1 MANTSDTLLL
11 EQMERL
17 QISLR
22 NPGRS
27 HIIFLVANSAVLQ
40 SEVFKRLRETVTGY
54 SFVEFDFANQPDDQ
68 LSLPRFCRT
77 LHQPACVFAIGLDD
91 LHQQS
96 RQRYDTALSLLNSHR
111 EDIRDTKSAV
121 ILWMTPEREKDL
133 QTRAADFSD
142 WVTSHVSFE
151 ISEEV
156 AHLLQQAKRFED
168 MLARPNLS
176 PALAESFQNQL
187 QLAQQQI
194 QALWVPHVDVFL
206 NFAPEDHEWAETLA
220 KKLKDAGVSALS
232 GHQTA
237 NLDSA
242 LKNSRKLII
251 GLSPEA
257 IRHQSFQKSLAS
269 FLKSHPDAP
278 PSERLVIP
286 LLLKLCP
293 TPEVLQQIPVIDFQ
307 RADDFDLRFRQLLE
321 ALDLP
326 LHRFLREA
334 PELEDAPHRE
344 RKFDREDRRLSG
356 AESYRKGK
364 RFEDEVADIYRLLRF
379 EVKRNFELHS
389 IQIDLQ
395 VQKKE
400 AGFTIQAIVE
410 CKDTQ
415 ITSKERDQILAQQN
429 LAQRKLPMMRWIAI
443 SAQGFAAGSRTS
455 LEEAGITCLTYGEL
469 LSELVPLEHY
479 ARKLIAEYED
489 WRQRRWLGNDWFI
502 RPDVVADKVLRQYE
516 NPKPTPA
523 LKYIADWLGDSREN
537 LLVLLGDLG
546 TGKTTISSFLACN
559 WAQAFLLDPVR
570 HPAPVLISLKDV
582 RKEISLPGIIVSHFD
597 EKGLRDILFS
607 RFEHLVKT
615 GKIIVLFDAFDEMAD
630 RMLSDQIRN
639 NFNQLSRAAKENGKV
654 LITCRTHYFKNRE
667 EQARV
672 IGQGPTLSETET
684 KLKRDLRQRSDAEV
698 LYLQEF
704 NKKQI
709 RQYIRQVVRPAEQV
723 KTLRKLRKI
732 HNLADLAHRP
742 LLLDMIVK
750 SLPELDQTNQKVTT
764 ATLYRVYTD
773 LWIEREDTEKKNRI
787 LSGETRYRLMLEL
800 AWQMWNTDQ
809 TAIHFS
815 ELLTFVKKLMTE
827 RVIAVGDEEPELVDR
842 EIQAASFLKRDHSG
856 NFLFMHR
863 SFMEFFLACKLHECL
878 IASDE
883 SARSVLNTK
892 RFEQKVVFF
901 LALLDETDQ
910 IAEVLRGILTAPY
923 TAKVSEN
930 ALQLLYWSGRIRCR
944 MEEKINDLAKL
955 QAEFSTRIPP
965 GIQMPEAKLEG
976 MMLEAA
982 CFSNANFHHAEF
994 TKANLNHA
1002 EFEQTNFQAAKF
1014 ESVSFTS
1021 AKLRNCDFRG
1031 ANYDPSILA
1040 TVVIEHCQGLI
1051 SLTLDLQNLIPMV
1064 QLGHSNQVNA
1074 VAYSPDGNLI
1084 AVGSGNLVYLYQSQ
1098 TGVLV
1103 QVLEGHQD
1111 WVSSVAFGG
1120 GGERVASGSYDGTVR
1135 VWNVERGEVVQV
1147 LEGHQDWVSSVAFVV
1162 DGKRVVSG
1170 SNNGTVWVWDVER
1183 GKVMQVL
1190 EGHQSGVSSVAFG
1203 MNGKRV
1209 ASGSYDKTVRVWDV
1223 ERGEVVQV
1231 LEGHQSGVSSV
1242 VFGMDGKRLASGSA
1256 DRTVRVWDVERGE
1269 VVQVLEGHQSGVW
1282 SVAFGVDGKQVASGS
1297 SDKTVRVWDV
1307 ERGEV
1312 VQVLEGH
1319 QSGVRS
1325 VAFGVDGRQVAS
1337 GSSDKTVRVW
1347 NADRGEV
1354 MQVLI
1359 GHQSEVKSAAFGVDG
1374 KRLASG
1380 NHDGTVWVWNVER
1393 SEEAQALEGHKSRVW
1408 SVAFGR
1414 DGKWLASG
1422 SDGGT
1427 VRVWNVERGEVV
1439 QVLIGHQAWVSSV
1452 TFGIDKKELVSG
1464 SGDMTVRVWDLEQR
1478 QLVQAL
1484 EGHKSWVTSVT
1495 FGGINGRSLASGSAD
1510 GTVRIW
1516 NIEQGHAIQVLRS
1529 NQSGVSSVA
1538 FGVEEQQLASGNDD
1552 GTVHVWDVEQ
1562 KRVVRVL
1569 SGHKLPVVSVAFE
1582 VDGKRLASG
1591 SDDGTVRLWDVET
1604 SQCLA
1609 ILGKAPGSKSKYG
1622 HLGPVYTVSFAPNGK
1637 YLVAAGAAGR
1647 LQFWDFEREETFLYR
1662 YAFGPGAW
1670 LDLLPDGRFDG
1681 SPEGMRYLRYTELG
1695 TLRSYPAED
1704 LWKEFYQPQAV
1715 KDVLDKYVR

>member
-1 MANTSDTLLL
+1 MANTSDTLLI

-17 QISLR
+17 QINLR
-22 NPGRS
+22 NTGRS
-27 HIIFLVANSAVLQ
+27 HIVFIVANSTVLQ

-111 EDIRDTKSAV
+111 EDIRDSKSAV

-133 QTRAADFSD
+133 QALAADFSD

-151 ISEEV
+151 LPEEV

-168 MLARPNLS
+168 MLVRPNLS
-176 PALAESFQNQL
+176 HALAEDFQTQL
-187 QLAQQQI
+187 QLVQQQI

-206 NFAPEDHEWAETLA
+206 NFAPEDREWGERLA
-220 KKLKDAGVSALS
+220 KKLKDAGVSFLS
-232 GHQTA
+232 GWQTA
-237 NLDSA
+237 NVDGA

-251 GLSPEA
+251 GLSPDA
-257 IRHQSFQKSLAS
+257 IRHQSFQKPLAS

-293 TPEVLQQIPVIDFQ
+293 TPEPLQHLPVIDFQ
-307 RADDFDLRFRQLLE
+307 RADDFDLHFRQLLE

-334 PELEDAPHRE
+334 PEPEDASRRD
-344 RKFDREDRRLSG
+344 RKFDREDRRLLG

-364 RFEDEVADIYRLLRF
+364 RFEDEVADIYRLLGF

-469 LSELVPLEHY
+469 LSELVPIEQY

-546 TGKTTISSFLACN
+546 TGKTTISSFLAYN
-559 WAQAFLLDPVR
+559 WAQAFLQDPVR

-607 RFEHLVKT
+607 RFEHLVET

-654 LITCRTHYFKNRE
+654 LITCRTHYFKSRE

-684 KLKRDLRQRSDAEV
+684 RLMQNLRRRSNAEV

-709 RQYIRQVVRPAEQV
+709 HQYIRQVVRPADQV
-723 KTLRKLRKI
+723 ETVRKI
-732 HNLADLAHRP
+732 RRIYNLADLAHRP

-750 SLPELDQTNQKVTT
+750 SLPELDQTDQKVTA
-764 ATLYRVYTD
+764 ATLYRAYTN
-773 LWIEREDTEKKNRI
+773 LWIEREDRERKNRI

-800 AWQMWNTDQ
+800 AWQMWDTDQ

-815 ELLTFVKKLMTE
+815 ELLTFVKRLMTE
-827 RVIAVGDEEPELVDR
+827 RVIAVGDEEPEQVDR

-856 NFLFMHR
+856 NFSFMHR

-878 IASDE
+878 IDSEE
-883 SARSVLNTK
+883 SSRLVLNTK
-892 RFEQKVVFF
+892 RFEQKVAFF

-910 IAEVLRGILTAPY
+910 MAEVLRGILTAPY

-944 MEEKINDLAKL
+944 MEEKISDLARL
-955 QAEFSTRIPP
+955 REALSTRIPP
-965 GIQMPEAKLEG
+965 GVQMPTAKLEE
-976 MMLEAA
+976 MVLEAA
-982 CFSNANFHHAEF
+982 CFSQANFRQAEF
-994 TKANLNHA
+994 TKANLNHTV
-1002 EFEQTNFQAAKF
+1002 FEETNFQKAKF

-1021 AKLRNCDFRG
+1021 ARLRSCDFRL
-1031 ANYDPSILA
+1031 ASYDSSALVTAEIESCHGLLLLSLA
-1040 TVVIEHCQGLI
+1040 LW
-1051 SLTLDLQNLIPMV
+1051 NLIPMV
-1064 QLGHSNQVNA
+1064 QLGHSSEVNT
-1074 VAYSPDGNLI
+1074 VAYTPDGNLI

-1098 TGVLV
+1098 TGMVVQVLEGHRDRVWSVAFGIDGKQLASGSDDRTVRVWDVEQGQIVQVLKGHQSRVSSVVFGTNSSQLASGSYDWTVRIWDVKKGKVLKVLEGQHSEVRSVVFGKKEKWLASGSRDGKVRVWNLEQGRVVRVLDDHWDKVNSVAFNENKNRLASGGDDGKVLIWDAEQDQVIQTLDQGQVNSVAFSGDGKLLVCGDYHRVSVWDIDQGRIVHKLGDHQDKINSVTFSRDGKQLASGSTDRTVRIWNVEKERIVHVLKGYQNGISSVVFGAEGNLLACGSDDGVVRVWEVGRGQLVQRMEGHQDKIWSVAFGVAGKWLASGSTDETVRVWNVEEGKTVQVLKGFQSRVKSVAVGIDGKRLASGSRDGKIRVWDMEQGQVLHVLEGHQNWVSSVAFRADGKRLASGGDDQTVRIWDVDQGKIV
-1103 QVLEGHQD
+1103 QVLEGHQ
-1111 WVSSVAFGG
+1111 
-1120 GGERVASGSYDGTVR
+1120 T
-1135 VWNVERGEVVQV
+1135 
-1147 LEGHQDWVSSVAFVV
+1147 
-1162 DGKRVVSG
+1162 
-1170 SNNGTVWVWDVER
+1170 WVW
-1183 GKVMQVL
+1183 
-1190 EGHQSGVSSVAFG
+1190 
-1203 MNGKRV
+1203 
-1209 ASGSYDKTVRVWDV
+1209 
-1223 ERGEVVQV
+1223 
-1231 LEGHQSGVSSV
+1231 SV
-1242 VFGMDGKRLASGSA
+1242 VFGMDGKRLASGSG
-1256 DRTVRVWDVERGE
+1256 DRTVRVWDVEQGK
-1269 VVQVLEGHQSGVW
+1269 VVQVLGDHEDRIW
-1282 SVAFGVDGKQVASGS
+1282 SVAFGVN
-1297 SDKTVRVWDV
+1297 DKRV
-1307 ERGEV
+1307 
-1312 VQVLEGH
+1312 
-1319 QSGVRS
+1319 
-1325 VAFGVDGRQVAS
+1325 
-1337 GSSDKTVRVW
+1337 
-1347 NADRGEV
+1347 
-1354 MQVLI
+1354 
-1359 GHQSEVKSAAFGVDG
+1359 
-1374 KRLASG
+1374 
-1380 NHDGTVWVWNVER
+1380 
-1393 SEEAQALEGHKSRVW
+1393 
-1408 SVAFGR
+1408 
-1414 DGKWLASG
+1414 
-1422 SDGGT
+1422 
-1427 VRVWNVERGEVV
+1427 
-1439 QVLIGHQAWVSSV
+1439 
-1452 TFGIDKKELVSG
+1452 
-1464 SGDMTVRVWDLEQR
+1464 
-1478 QLVQAL
+1478 
-1484 EGHKSWVTSVT
+1484 
-1495 FGGINGRSLASGSAD
+1495 ASGSAD
-1510 GTVRIW
+1510 GTVR
-1516 NIEQGHAIQVLRS
+1516 
-1529 NQSGVSSVA
+1529 
-1538 FGVEEQQLASGNDD
+1538 
-1552 GTVHVWDVEQ
+1552 VWDVET
-1562 KRVVRVL
+1562 
-1569 SGHKLPVVSVAFE
+1569 G
-1582 VDGKRLASG
+1582 
-1591 SDDGTVRLWDVET
+1591 
-1604 SQCLA
+1604 QCLA
-1609 ILGKAPGSKSKYG
+1609 ILGKAPGSKSNYG

-1695 TLRSYPAED
+1695 TLKSYPAED

-1715 KDVLDKYVR
+1715 KEVLDRYVK